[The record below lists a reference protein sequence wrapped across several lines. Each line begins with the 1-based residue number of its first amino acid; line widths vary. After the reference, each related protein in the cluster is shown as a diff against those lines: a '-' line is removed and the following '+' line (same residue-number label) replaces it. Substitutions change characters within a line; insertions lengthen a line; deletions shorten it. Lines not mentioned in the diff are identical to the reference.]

1 MGLTS
6 RSSIVKDSSMKII
19 PIIMRKS
26 SDEEDQEL
34 VNVIASNIPDSLIYQ
49 RHRMPGIYA
58 ATGEWMLIL
67 SATSS
72 FITIASAIWYAYKS
86 LIKDSSNRNERIL
99 IQFQDDSGN
108 HEQIVID
115 GNTTKEVFV
124 EKVKQ
129 TIETRRINEKTGQ
142 EEIDKIEQS
151 GTWVRRN

>member
-1 MGLTS
+1 
-6 RSSIVKDSSMKII
+6 MKII

-26 SDEEDQEL
+26 SEGEDQEL
-34 VNVIASNIPDSLIYQ
+34 VNLIASNIPDSLVYQ

-58 ATGEWMLIL
+58 ATGDWMVIL

-72 FITIASAIWYAYKS
+72 FITIGSAIWCAYKS
-86 LIKDSSNRNERIL
+86 LTKNSSNKNERVL

-115 GNTTKEVFV
+115 GNTTKEVIIEQF
-124 EKVKQ
+124 KQ

-142 EEIDKIEQS
+142 DEIDKIEQS

>member
-1 MGLTS
+1 
-6 RSSIVKDSSMKII
+6 MKII

-26 SDEEDQEL
+26 SEGEDQEF
-34 VNVIASNIPDSLIYQ
+34 VNLIASNIPDSLVYQ

-58 ATGEWMLIL
+58 ATGDWMVIL

-72 FITIASAIWYAYKS
+72 FITICSAIWCAYKS
-86 LIKDSSNRNERIL
+86 LTKNSSNDNERVL
-99 IQFQDDSGN
+99 IQLQDDSGN

-115 GNTTKEVFV
+115 GNTTKEVFI
-124 EKVKQ
+124 EHFKQ

-142 EEIDKIEQS
+142 DEIDKIEQS

>member
-1 MGLTS
+1 
-6 RSSIVKDSSMKII
+6 MKII

-26 SDEEDQEL
+26 SEGEDQEL
-34 VNVIASNIPDSLIYQ
+34 VNLIASNIPDSLVYQ

-58 ATGEWMLIL
+58 ATGDWMVIL

-72 FITIASAIWYAYKS
+72 FITIGSAIWCAYKS
-86 LIKDSSNRNERIL
+86 LTKNSSNKNERVL

-115 GNTTKEVFV
+115 GNTTKEVIIEQF
-124 EKVKQ
+124 KQ

-142 EEIDKIEQS
+142 DEIDKIEQS
-151 GTWVRRN
+151 GTWIRRN